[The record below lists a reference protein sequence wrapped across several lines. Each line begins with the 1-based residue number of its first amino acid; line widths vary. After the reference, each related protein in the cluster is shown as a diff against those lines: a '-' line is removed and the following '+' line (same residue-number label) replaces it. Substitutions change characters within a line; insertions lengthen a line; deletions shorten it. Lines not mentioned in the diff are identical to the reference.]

1 MTFQSPAWLWALLAL
16 PLLVAALAAWGR
28 SSRTAAHAYADPR
41 VMRVGP
47 GPRARRLRAGAAAL
61 ALLAVA
67 AGAVAMA
74 RPSVAAEHDERRSA
88 VVIALDVSRSMLKD
102 DLAPT
107 RLAAAVDAAQRFA
120 RTAPEDTAVGL
131 VTFADRAQV
140 VLAPTT
146 DRDAARRAL
155 EAIGEPREGTALGEA
170 VTVAIGSLQ
179 SFGALDPRPARPE
192 DAAGRVLVLTDGAN
206 SIRRRVATPGE
217 ATAQAVSERVP
228 IYTILLGDDPGRP
241 DQATPSEVL
250 GDMSARSG
258 GIHAQTTTAADLR
271 RVFADIGG
279 IVAPVEELRELT
291 VWVAL
296 AALVLMLAAALVAG
310 LAGLRESRR
319 ASGVPTAGLS
329 PPR

>member
-1 MTFQSPAWLWALLAL
+1 MSFQSPAWLWALLAL
-16 PLLVAALAAWGR
+16 PPLVAALAAWGR
-28 SSRTAAHAYADPR
+28 SSRNAAHAYADPR

-47 GPRARRLRAGAAAL
+47 GPRARRLRAGAAGL

-74 RPSVAAEHDERRSA
+74 RPSVAAERDERRSA
-88 VVIALDVSRSMLKD
+88 VVIALDVSRSMLKE

-107 RLAAAVDAAQRFA
+107 RLAAAVDAAERFVRA
-120 RTAPEDTAVGL
+120 APEDTAVGL

-140 VLAPTT
+140 ALAPTT
-146 DRDAARRAL
+146 DRAAARAAL

-206 SIRRRVATPGE
+206 SIRRGVQPSE
-217 ATAQAVSERVP
+217 ATARAVSERIP
-228 IYTILLGDDPGRP
+228 LFTILLGDDPGRP

-250 GDMSARSG
+250 AGMSSRTG

-291 VWVAL
+291 VWAAL
-296 AALVLMLAAALVAG
+296 AALLLVLAAALLAG
-310 LAGLRESRR
+310 LAGLRDARR
-319 ASGVPTAGLS
+319 PAPVPAPGLS

>member
-1 MTFQSPAWLWALLAL
+1 VTFQSPVWLWALLAL
-16 PLLVAALAAWGR
+16 PFLAAALAAWGR
-28 SSRTAAHAYADPR
+28 ASRNAAHAYADPR

-47 GPRARRLRAGAAAL
+47 APPARRLRAGAAGL

-74 RPSVAAEHDERRSA
+74 RPSVATEHEERRSA

-107 RLAAAVDAAQRFA
+107 RLAAAVDAAGRFA
-120 RTAPEDTAVGL
+120 RAAPKDTAVGL
-131 VTFADRAQV
+131 VTFANRAQV
-140 VLAPTT
+140 ALAPTT
-146 DRDAARRAL
+146 DRDAVQRAL
-155 EAIGEPREGTALGEA
+155 DGIGEPREGTALGEA
-170 VTVAIGSLQ
+170 VVVALGSLR
-179 SFGALDPRPARPE
+179 SFGALDPLPARPE

-206 SIRRRVATPGE
+206 SIRRPVATPAE
-217 ATAQAVSERVP
+217 ATARAASERVP
-228 IYTILLGDDPGRP
+228 VYTILLGDDPGRP
-241 DQATPSEVL
+241 DQATPSEIL
-250 GDMSARSG
+250 GDMSARTG

-279 IVAPVEELRELT
+279 IVAPVEALDEQT

-296 AALVLMLAAALVAG
+296 AALLLMLSAAGLAG
-310 LAGLRESRR
+310 LAGLRDARR
-319 ASGVPTAGLS
+319 APATAAGLS